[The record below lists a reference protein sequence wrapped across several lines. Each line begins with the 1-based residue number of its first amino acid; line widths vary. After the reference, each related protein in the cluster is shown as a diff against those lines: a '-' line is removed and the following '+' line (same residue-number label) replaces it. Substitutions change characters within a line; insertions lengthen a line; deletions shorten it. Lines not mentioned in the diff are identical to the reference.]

1 MCLEAI
7 IPTTNGKNYLHFNI
21 SGNTLSIDPVP
32 VIRLVGEP
40 VIEGDPTNRSPFT
53 ITLQVRNDG
62 APLID
67 DLQCYVD
74 PVFNIDHSVE
84 NYNEELNAEEDIN
97 PETGELLFNSFFD
110 AFYWAACTLTTVGYG
125 DLYPISEIG
134 RGISII
140 SSMVGIAIIA
150 LPSGIITAGYM
161 DEMTQRREEKK
172 EEKKE

>member
-74 PVFNIDHSVE
+74 PVFNIDHSVVE
-84 NYNEELNAEEDIN
+84 KYDYRGADHVELGN
-97 PETGELLFNSFFD
+97 GESKTIKFS
-110 AFYWAACTLTTVGYG
+110 YT
-125 DLYPISEIG
+125 P
-134 RGISII
+134 
-140 SSMVGIAIIA
+140 
-150 LPSGIITAGYM
+150 
-161 DEMTQRREEKK
+161 KK
-172 EEKKE
+172 AD